1 MRGKSHADIG
11 KMSFGESGEESEDE
25 KKHAVP
31 HQPTIG
37 GVHGVCSFAV
47 GERTMRASR
56 RRFYHQI
63 IGLTIARRLL

>member
-37 GVHGVCSFAV
+37 GVHGVAP
-47 GERTMRASR
+47 
-56 RRFYHQI
+56 
-63 IGLTIARRLL
+63 LRLACGRCVRVAGVFITK